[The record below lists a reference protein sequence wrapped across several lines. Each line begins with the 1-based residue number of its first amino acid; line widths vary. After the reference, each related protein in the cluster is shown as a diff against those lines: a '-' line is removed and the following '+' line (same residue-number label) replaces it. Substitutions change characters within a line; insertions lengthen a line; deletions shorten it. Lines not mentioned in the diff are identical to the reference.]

1 MRRVVLGL
9 VVALLLSLSGCGGN
23 TVDDYC
29 KDLGEHRKQM
39 ADMVASQSP
48 TALLSH
54 LPMLREL
61 AEKAPEDLK
70 DEWQTFLDAV
80 EGLDKAIDR
89 AGVKASDFKDGQP
102 PAGLSATDQKTDRR
116 RRRGDPHRRG
126 GAGRLGHRAAGT
138 RRVQDQ
144 LRPLRGPC
152 ER

>member
-1 MRRVVLGL
+1 MRLAPRSAVPGVVL
-9 VVALLLSLSGCGGN
+9 ALLLALAGCGGS

-29 KDLGEHRKQM
+29 KDLGQQRKEM
-39 ADMVASQSP
+39 ADMVSSESP

-61 AEKAPEDLK
+61 AEKAPEDLQ

-102 PAGLSATDQKTDRR
+102 PAGLSEGDRKAVA
-116 RRRGDPHRRG
+116 D
-126 GAGRLGHRAAGT
+126 AAGEIRT
-138 RRVQDQ
+138 DEVVQAAAGIEQQARDVCKINFG
-144 LRPLRGPC
+144 L
-152 ER
+152 

>member
-29 KDLGEHRKQM
+29 QDLGEQRKQM

-61 AEKAPEDLK
+61 AGKAPEDLK

-80 EGLDKAIDR
+80 EGLDKAIRR

-102 PAGLSATDQKTDRR
+102 PAGLSETDQKTIA
-116 RRRGDPHRRG
+116 H
-126 GAGRLGHRAAGT
+126 AAGEIRT
-138 RRVQDQ
+138 DEVVQAASGIEQQARDVCKINFG
-144 LRPLRGPC
+144 L
-152 ER
+152 